1 MRKVC
6 SDTDMS
12 VDYLRDRRPMS
23 EEVQHWFD
31 IRDAE
36 VYVTGITSFELYYG
50 AFYSKS
56 IEESVKEVEIFL
68 KNMRNILS
76 FTEKSS
82 KIAGKIMAELRAGQ
96 KIIEIRDLFIGAI
109 CIENDIPLLTR
120 NISHF
125 ERIKGLKVVTKYS
138 EDI

>member
-1 MRKVC
+1 MKKVC
-6 SDTDMS
+6 MDTDMS

-23 EEVQHWFD
+23 EEVQRWFD
-31 IRDAE
+31 TRDVD
-36 VYVTGITSFELYYG
+36 VYVTAITSFELYYG

-68 KNMRNILS
+68 KNMRNIPP
-76 FTEKSS
+76 FTEKTS
-82 KIAGKIMAELRAGQ
+82 KIAGEIMAELRADQ
-96 KIIEIRDLFIGAI
+96 KLIEIRDLFIGAI

-125 ERIKGLKVVTKYS
+125 ERIKGLRVMR
-138 EDI
+138 DQQL